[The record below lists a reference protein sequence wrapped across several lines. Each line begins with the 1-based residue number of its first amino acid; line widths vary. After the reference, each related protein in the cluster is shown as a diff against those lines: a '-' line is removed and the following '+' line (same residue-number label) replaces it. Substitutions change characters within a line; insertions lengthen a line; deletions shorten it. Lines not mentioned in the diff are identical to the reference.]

1 MAWERRGKQRFYY
14 RSIKVRG
21 RVKKI
26 YFGKGPEAELAAL
39 AVERRREE
47 RTRRAARL
55 QHQRECCREMEE
67 VLGELNEELDQLTK
81 GVLIAAG
88 CTERD
93 GQFKRRSGG
102 ANAQT

>member
-14 RSIKVRG
+14 RSIKVNG

-26 YFGKGPEAELAAL
+26 YFGRGREAELAAL
-39 AVERRREE
+39 AAERRYEE

-55 QHQRECCREMEE
+55 QQQRDCCRQMEE
-67 VLGELNEELDQLTK
+67 ALGELNAELDLLTR
-81 GVLIAAG
+81 GVAVAAG
-88 CTERD
+88 FSERD
-93 GQFKRRSGG
+93 GQFRRRSCG